1 MASHDTQLPKAFG
14 KVLRE
19 LRTAIGISQEQLGL
33 ECGLDRTFI
42 SLLER
47 GLRQP
52 TLSTLFLLADQ
63 LQVNPSTMI
72 QRVEELQRGQGSDTE
87 TPES

>member
-1 MASHDTQLPKAFG
+1 MRPEQAFG

-19 LRTAIGISQEQLGL
+19 LRVEKGLSQEKLAL
-33 ECGLDRTFI
+33 EANLDRTFI

-52 TLSTLFLLADQ
+52 SFITILEISKILEVSAAHL
-63 LQVNPSTMI
+63 
-72 QRVEELQRGQGSDTE
+72 VELTE
-87 TPES
+87 TEIKKEC

>member
-1 MASHDTQLPKAFG
+1 MIVEIFG

-19 LRTAIGISQEQLGL
+19 LREAKNISQEKLA
-33 ECGLDRTFI
+33 EYCELDRTYI

-52 TLSTLFLLADQ
+52 TITTLFKVAKALDIA
-63 LQVNPSTMI
+63 PSKLI
-72 QRVEELQRGQGSDTE
+72 EKVENHLGN
-87 TPES
+87 

>member
-1 MASHDTQLPKAFG
+1 MVIEVFG

-19 LRTAIGISQEQLGL
+19 LRETNQLSQEKLA
-33 ECGLDRTFI
+33 EYCELDRTYI

-52 TLSTLFLLADQ
+52 TITTIFKLAKALNISPSQ
-63 LQVNPSTMI
+63 LI
-72 QRVEELQRGQGSDTE
+72 EKVEVQSIK
-87 TPES
+87 